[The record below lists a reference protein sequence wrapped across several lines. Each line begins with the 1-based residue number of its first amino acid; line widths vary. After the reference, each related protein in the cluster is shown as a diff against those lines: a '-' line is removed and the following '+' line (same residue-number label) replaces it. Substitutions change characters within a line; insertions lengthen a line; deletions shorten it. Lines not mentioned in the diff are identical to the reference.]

1 MMLLKLFMVY
11 EDTNLDI
18 RPNWIIGDKKKGC
31 SNKKKPIGHFVTP
44 PQSLD
49 GPESWI

>member
-11 EDTNLDI
+11 EDTKLDI
-18 RPNWIIGDKKKGC
+18 RPNWIIGDKKRDVVI
-31 SNKKKPIGHFVTP
+31 KKAHRALCNP